1 MGKNEEDQCNNI
13 FSKMGTPMPDEWPDI
28 EELSEWHKFNIEL
41 ASGIPLY
48 ELVKG
53 LDDEGYQLLDMMLQV
68 NPKNR
73 PVADV
78 CLKCPWFDDIRNEID
93 ELYE

>member
-1 MGKNEEDQCNNI
+1 
-13 FSKMGTPMPDEWPDI
+13 
-28 EELSEWHKFNIEL
+28 
-41 ASGIPLY
+41 
-48 ELVKG
+48 
-53 LDDEGYQLLDMMLQV
+53 MMLQV